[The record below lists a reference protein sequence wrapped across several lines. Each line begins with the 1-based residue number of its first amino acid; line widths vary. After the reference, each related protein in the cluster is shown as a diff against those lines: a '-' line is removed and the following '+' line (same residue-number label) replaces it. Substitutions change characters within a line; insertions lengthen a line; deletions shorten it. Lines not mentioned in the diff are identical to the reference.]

1 MGVLQ
6 PPRPNG
12 TYAYGCY
19 HLFFFQLNNGVIIMS
34 GSNMMD
40 AEIELRTNERHITDY
55 IELFFLLNMA
65 SLIRR
70 ERLCGQQFSA

>member
-1 MGVLQ
+1 MARTPMGAI
-6 PPRPNG
+6 
-12 TYAYGCY
+12 TC
-19 HLFFFQLNNGVIIMS
+19 FFQLNNGVIIIS

-55 IELFFLLNMA
+55 IELFFLLDMA

-70 ERLCGQQFSA
+70 ERLCGQQLSA